1 MDKELEKSSEPS
13 DIFASKQIK
22 NIINTH
28 REVVSA
34 PYRAERST
42 GSKNSSL
49 EAQQESPRV
58 D

>member
-28 REVVSA
+28 REVVST
-34 PYRAERST
+34 PFRAAGST

-49 EAQQESPRV
+49 KVQPESRRA

>member
-22 NIINTH
+22 NIIKNH

-34 PYRAERST
+34 PYRAAQST
-42 GSKNSSL
+42 GSRNSSL
-49 EAQQESPRV
+49 EA
-58 D
+58 